1 MRGDPQIEDQLA
13 DTELKDDLV
22 SEQNAAELVY
32 LFEAIL
38 EKGQHLQML
47 YLQGSRTPSQN
58 ATTSQRKRC
67 AAGLLKC
74 ERVFDLFKRL
84 HQMPSVWLVNAGKMQ
99 LPAKHL
105 DELFDVLQT
114 PASHV
119 GFYFFECNFLGDRK
133 PELMK
138 IVIKNRKKCPS
149 LWKLSTGNQ
158 AQNRLIL
165 QDTKSWC
172 APAKEGNNKRWAAD
186 HGLGPPGALTQQV
199 PSLARQPV

>member
-1 MRGDPQIEDQLA
+1 
-13 DTELKDDLV
+13 
-22 SEQNAAELVY
+22 
-32 LFEAIL
+32 
-38 EKGQHLQML
+38 
-47 YLQGSRTPSQN
+47 
-58 ATTSQRKRC
+58 
-67 AAGLLKC
+67 
-74 ERVFDLFKRL
+74 
-84 HQMPSVWLVNAGKMQ
+84 MPSVWLVNAGEMQ

-105 DELFDVLQT
+105 DGLFDVLQT

-138 IVIKNRKKCPS
+138 IAIKNRKKCPS

-172 APAKEGNNKRWAAD
+172 APAKESNNKRWAAD

-199 PSLARQPV
+199 PSLARQPVQRGRPGAVVALGAAPPRPGVLATGNRREGPCLSHCCGGDRDQGTQGVCRYAFLPAPDRLYV